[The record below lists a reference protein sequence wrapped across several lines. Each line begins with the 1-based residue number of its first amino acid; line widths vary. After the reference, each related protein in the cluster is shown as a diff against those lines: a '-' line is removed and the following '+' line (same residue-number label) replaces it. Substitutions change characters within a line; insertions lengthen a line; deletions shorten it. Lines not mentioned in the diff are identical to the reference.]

1 MAEHQEP
8 PIWVDELVARNEE
21 LLKAVAENQA
31 LGRLA
36 DAVAYQ
42 ELFQQNVLKLATF
55 CDLSNEVLDS
65 GDATLGGVV
74 NRQDATVQ
82 QRVSQAVD
90 AKEIENLVEQIP
102 CAQCKRLRIGGNI
115 CRGLPPDGKG
125 HLAPNWDYREGPEV
139 AAAAPL
145 GNARD
150 EAARFREFSRRM
162 EAPSAPPRVAI
173 PEAPSVRRQETTSQS
188 HRRRWSEAEKAL
200 CAQGMERFGEKAH
213 KKIAELIKTR
223 TAAQVRTYIAKQR
236 KAVAKPRTPAPA
248 AQAPAPAARA
258 RAPAPAV
265 RTRAPASPPRARPPP
280 GAAPLGP
287 ATLTPG
293 GSVVPGK

>member
-1 MAEHQEP
+1 MAEQPEP

-82 QRVSQAVD
+82 QRVSQSVD
-90 AKEIENLVEQIP
+90 AKELENLVEQIP

-125 HLAPNWDYREGPEV
+125 HMAPNWDYREGPEV
-139 AAAAPL
+139 VRSPRFDIVMRRLREWWPGVVFFSILTEMLRAGRGGAPREC
-145 GNARD
+145 ARRGGALPGIQQED
-150 EAARFREFSRRM
+150 GGAFRS
-162 EAPSAPPRVAI
+162 SK
-173 PEAPSVRRQETTSQS
+173 SG
-188 HRRRWSEAEKAL
+188 H
-200 CAQGMERFGEKAH
+200 
-213 KKIAELIKTR
+213 
-223 TAAQVRTYIAKQR
+223 
-236 KAVAKPRTPAPA
+236 
-248 AQAPAPAARA
+248 
-258 RAPAPAV
+258 
-265 RTRAPASPPRARPPP
+265 
-280 GAAPLGP
+280 
-287 ATLTPG
+287 PG
-293 GSVVPGK
+293 GAVC

>member
-1 MAEHQEP
+1 MAEPQEP

-236 KAVAKPRTPAPA
+236 KAVAKPRAPAPA
-248 AQAPAPAARA
+248 AQAPAPAA
-258 RAPAPAV
+258 
-265 RTRAPASPPRARPPP
+265 RAPASPPRARPPP

>member
-1 MAEHQEP
+1 MAAEPQEP

-82 QRVSQAVD
+82 QRVSQITD
-90 AKEIENLVEQIP
+90 EKELENLVEQIP

-125 HLAPNWDYREGPEV
+125 HMAPNWDYREGPEV
-139 AAAAPL
+139 V
-145 GNARD
+145 R
-150 EAARFREFSRRM
+150 S
-162 EAPSAPPRVAI
+162 PRV
-173 PEAPSVRRQETTSQS
+173 EVSCVVSGSDGRG
-188 HRRRWSEAEKAL
+188 WSFF
-200 CAQGMERFGEKAH
+200 RF
-213 KKIAELIKTR
+213 
-223 TAAQVRTYIAKQR
+223 
-236 KAVAKPRTPAPA
+236 
-248 AQAPAPAARA
+248 
-258 RAPAPAV
+258 
-265 RTRAPASPPRARPPP
+265 
-280 GAAPLGP
+280 
-287 ATLTPG
+287 
-293 GSVVPGK
+293 

>member
-1 MAEHQEP
+1 MADQQEP

-82 QRVSQAVD
+82 QRVSQITD
-90 AKEIENLVEQIP
+90 EKELENLVEQIP

-150 EAARFREFSRRM
+150 EAARLREFSRRM
-162 EAPSAPPRVAI
+162 EATSAPPRVAI

-236 KAVAKPRTPAPA
+236 KAVAKPR
-248 AQAPAPAARA
+248 APAPAARA
-258 RAPAPAV
+258 PAPAARAPAPAA
-265 RTRAPASPPRARPPP
+265 RAPASPPRARPPP

>member
-1 MAEHQEP
+1 MAAEPQEP

-74 NRQDATVQ
+74 NRLDATVQ
-82 QRVSQAVD
+82 QRVSQITD
-90 AKEIENLVEQIP
+90 EKELENLVEQIP

-115 CRGLPPDGKG
+115 CRGPPPDGKA

-139 AAAAPL
+139 VRSP
-145 GNARD
+145 
-150 EAARFREFSRRM
+150 RFDIVMRRLREWWPGVVFFSILTEMLRAGRRG
-162 EAPSAPPRVAI
+162 S
-173 PEAPSVRRQETTSQS
+173 
-188 HRRRWSEAEKAL
+188 
-200 CAQGMERFGEKAH
+200 FGEC
-213 KKIAELIKTR
+213 
-223 TAAQVRTYIAKQR
+223 
-236 KAVAKPRTPAPA
+236 
-248 AQAPAPAARA
+248 AR
-258 RAPAPAV
+258 RG
-265 RTRAPASPPRARPPP
+265 RQ
-280 GAAPLGP
+280 
-287 ATLTPG
+287 
-293 GSVVPGK
+293 VPGIQSEDGGAFCSSEGRYSGGAVC